1 MKTKCSLQARIPYL
15 WHANASSFLIIPQ
28 VVALETAKQLL
39 DLRDPAWESKKP
51 LQPQH
56 SDPWRLQRY
65 GRRTVRKTWKR
76 GRKWTKL
83 SYIAQFFKNTKR
95 FLWITPSLQMEGRLY
110 PSGSL
115 PAQRFTLER
124 TALKCWCRRSSLAQL
139 SRSGNSR
146 FSSAPTD
153 FPQCLVKLPEIQCY
167 CFSLNKNRVNYK

>member
-39 DLRDPAWESKKP
+39 DLRDPVWESKKP

-83 SYIAQFFKNTKR
+83 SYIAQFFKKYNTIHVDNPFAADGKQALPLR
-95 FLWITPSLQMEGRLY
+95 QPSSTVFHLREDSPEMLMPEEL
-110 PSGSL
+110 
-115 PAQRFTLER
+115 T
-124 TALKCWCRRSSLAQL
+124 
-139 SRSGNSR
+139 
-146 FSSAPTD
+146 SSA
-153 FPQCLVKLPEIQCY
+153 FKIRQLEI
-167 CFSLNKNRVNYK
+167 FLSSNRLSSVSGQTAWNSALLFFFE